1 MRRRARARSRPSSG
15 GMRLQ
20 KPRTQN
26 RVQNAV
32 KICFLYCDV
41 RIQDF
46 IYRPQGSG
54 FYRKQILTA
63 FCTLLCVL
71 VFCNTKRLL
80 YYMDGF
86 CTTVHRIGGFIDLG
100 ALQKSKKGLVLQIVI
115 WGVLDSCTCG
125 YKNKGSVHHVGS
137 CSIPDHQP
145 AGWQGSFALVF
156 RLQRL

>member
-1 MRRRARARSRPSSG
+1 
-15 GMRLQ
+15 MRLQ
-20 KPRTQN
+20 KTRTQN

-100 ALQKSKKGLVLQIVI
+100 ALQKNKKGLVLQIVI

-125 YKNKGSVHHVGS
+125 YKNTERASYYG
-137 CSIPDHQP
+137 
-145 AGWQGSFALVF
+145 L
-156 RLQRL
+156 